1 MARRLCLIPRTFF
14 DRWIRRTDGK
24 NFGPKRA
31 PSVADEMNDKRVVI
45 ARRGARH
52 PSLINDRD
60 GPEPEL
66 MPEAEFLVQRS

>member
-1 MARRLCLIPRTFF
+1 MDQAHY
-14 DRWIRRTDGK
+14 GK

-31 PSVADEMNDKRVVI
+31 PPVADEMNDWRVVI
-45 ARRGARH
+45 AGLGTRH

-66 MPEAEFLVQRS
+66 MPEVEILIQRS